1 MCEDYNGDIY
11 NTSVTK
17 PPLYTYALEKHSNSS
32 HSGHTPRLLLNKGG
46 EVAVV
51 YRERL
56 KNYRQ
61 RREAPAPTKNL
72 LTLGIM
78 KEAAP
83 RPTL

>member
-1 MCEDYNGDIY
+1 MCEDYGNIY
-11 NTSVTK
+11 YTSVTK
-17 PPLYTYALEKHSNSS
+17 PLYTYALEKHSNSS

-56 KNYRQ
+56 KTIDS
-61 RREAPAPTKNL
+61 AGKPPTKNL

-78 KEAAP
+78 KNAAP
-83 RPTL
+83 RPTP